1 MVSFIA
7 YITEEDMD
15 RWTSQNRQDIL
26 DTIQKGHVFWMG
38 DRLVSRTS
46 GQTLQQ
52 CPFLTRHKDLYSC
65 TIHETRPVVCQNFT
79 PGSSEICSLFGKH
92 TSDSIPEANT
102 NKTAVFHATA
112 NGNQKPAPMGKGTQ
126 K

>member
-26 DTIQKGHVFWMG
+26 DTIREGHVSWMG

-52 CPFLTRHKDLYSC
+52 CPFLTRHNNLYSC
-65 TIHETRPVVCQNFT
+65 AIHETRPVVCQNFI
-79 PGSSEICSLFGKH
+79 PGSSEICSLFGKY
-92 TSDSIPEANT
+92 TSDSISEAD
-102 NKTAVFHATA
+102 ATEA
-112 NGNQKPAPMGKGTQ
+112 HHKA
-126 K
+126 